1 MTETLDILWLLVCA
15 CLVFLM
21 QAGFLCLE
29 TGLVRAKNSI
39 NVAIKNI
46 LDLCLAGFVFWM
58 LGYAL
63 MFGETWGGWIGTDGF
78 FFGTGQSPWM
88 LSFFVF
94 QAMFCSTSATI
105 VSGAVAERMRFLAY
119 AIMALVMVILIYP
132 VTGHWAWGGLPHE
145 TRAGWLAQRGFI
157 DFAGSTVVHSVGGWV
172 SLAAVLRLGPR
183 HGRFDSAGQAMRGG
197 NLPLTTLGVML
208 LWLGWFGFNG
218 GSTLAFD
225 ARVPMILLN
234 TFLAASAGGLT
245 AMVYSY
251 AVRGRLIVTE
261 PLNGLIGG
269 LVGITASC
277 HLQEPAFA
285 ALIGAVAGL
294 VVSLGTAALERLR
307 IDDAVGAI
315 PAHLFAGIWG
325 TLAVALFA
333 PVTAFELTGGRLA
346 QLEVQALGI
355 LVVGA
360 YAFGVSLAALRLLDR
375 VYRLRA
381 DPESERLGL
390 NVAEHGAST
399 EILDLLTEMDTQ
411 RRHGD
416 FSRRVFAE
424 PHTEVGQIA
433 RQYNHVLQRV
443 GEEIHKREA
452 ILRDLTA
459 SETRKSAILDAV
471 LDCILTID
479 HTGRILEINPAAART
494 LGCSRR
500 AVLGRP
506 LADILIPDEARPAYD
521 EALAQGFVTEG
532 RFVVNQRSHTILKR
546 ISGETFP
553 AELTIA
559 QVRSGAHPEFN
570 FHARDITRQRE
581 VQRRLHQLAHYDG
594 LTGLSNRSFFRQN
607 LSVHLMGREPAGI
620 AVLFLDLDRFKRIND
635 TLGHAAG
642 DQLLRTVAERLRSVL
657 RNEDLVARWGGDE
670 FVVALLGVQDRDDVM
685 HKAAD
690 IIARLAEPHQLAG
703 RSVRAP
709 TSIGAALYPEGGTS
723 ADLLIRN
730 ADLALYRAKSNGRGQ
745 CQLFDPV
752 LASEISER
760 LEFESDLRDALERG
774 ELELFY
780 QPQVAVNS
788 GRVVGFEALLRWRHP
803 GKGLVSPAVFVPIL
817 EELGLI
823 DLVGE
828 WVLRMACRQHRLW
841 CERGFSPPRIAV
853 NVSGRQFLRL
863 GFAETVERILT
874 EEGTAVTDV
883 ELEIT
888 ETVLAHDTDVCIET
902 LRRLK
907 RLGLEVALDDFGTG
921 YSSMSY
927 LKRFPIDTLKID
939 RAFVAECDVNAEDA
953 AICTAILSL
962 ARGLGLKTLAEGVET
977 PGQLEFLRREGC
989 QFYQGFFFRRPM
1001 PVEEVERFLAEDVS
1015 VTSERHFDPA

>member
-63 MFGETWGGWIGTDGF
+63 MFGETWSGWIGTDGF

-145 TRAGWLAQRGFI
+145 ARDGWLAQRGFI

-307 IDDAVGAI
+307 IDDAVSAI

-399 EILDLLTEMDTQ
+399 EILDLLTQMDTQ

-607 LSVHLMGREPAGI
+607 LSIHLMESGAGRDRRAVPGSGSFQAHQRHPGARGRRPAPAHRGR
-620 AVLFLDLDRFKRIND
+620 AFALRV
-635 TLGHAAG
+635 
-642 DQLLRTVAERLRSVL
+642 LRTRIWRHAGAATSSSSRCWASRIATMSCTRPPTSSRDWPSRISLR
-657 RNEDLVARWGGDE
+657 DAR
-670 FVVALLGVQDRDDVM
+670 FAQ
-685 HKAAD
+685 
-690 IIARLAEPHQLAG
+690 
-703 RSVRAP
+703 P

-780 QPQVAVNS
+780 QPQVAVDS
-788 GRVVGFEALLRWRHP
+788 DG
-803 GKGLVSPAVFVPIL
+803 S
-817 EELGLI
+817 
-823 DLVGE
+823 
-828 WVLRMACRQHRLW
+828 
-841 CERGFSPPRIAV
+841 
-853 NVSGRQFLRL
+853 
-863 GFAETVERILT
+863 
-874 EEGTAVTDV
+874 
-883 ELEIT
+883 
-888 ETVLAHDTDVCIET
+888 
-902 LRRLK
+902 
-907 RLGLEVALDDFGTG
+907 
-921 YSSMSY
+921 
-927 LKRFPIDTLKID
+927 
-939 RAFVAECDVNAEDA
+939 
-953 AICTAILSL
+953 
-962 ARGLGLKTLAEGVET
+962 
-977 PGQLEFLRREGC
+977 
-989 QFYQGFFFRRPM
+989 
-1001 PVEEVERFLAEDVS
+1001 
-1015 VTSERHFDPA
+1015 